1 MPEFDL
7 HLCTSLASKVMESK
21 CNPRFSALQAPW
33 MKVRIMLCPY
43 YRLLCVSILSPPRPT
58 TSCPTDR
65 SADIAGRLRHA
76 QDEINRFMRDSQ
88 V

>member
-1 MPEFDL
+1 
-7 HLCTSLASKVMESK
+7 
-21 CNPRFSALQAPW
+21 
-33 MKVRIMLCPY
+33 MLCPY

-58 TSCPTDR
+58 TNCPTDR
-65 SADIAGRLRHA
+65 SADIAGRLHHA

>member
-1 MPEFDL
+1 
-7 HLCTSLASKVMESK
+7 
-21 CNPRFSALQAPW
+21 
-33 MKVRIMLCPY
+33 MKVRVMLCPY
-43 YRLLCVSILSPPRPT
+43 YHLLCVSILSPPRPT
-58 TSCPTDR
+58 TSRPTDR